1 MKIDLKKQSKTVDS
15 FAFENKKNVLVGEDE
30 KSRGHISREI
40 QLSEYQSF
48 FEDVF
53 IPIYDNRW
61 IIIQGEDGSEPSIR
75 AMGMGFS
82 VILDQENLHV
92 MYNEQMAYKGW
103 RLIKEFVGKKQS
115 LLLFETPY
123 RICVVELIKM
133 IDFEKTELRIF
144 LGNK

>member
-1 MKIDLKKQSKTVDS
+1 MKLDSKKQPRIADS
-15 FAFENKKNVLVGEDE
+15 FAFENKKNAFEGEDE
-30 KSRGHISREI
+30 RYRGHISQEI

-48 FEDVF
+48 FADVF

-61 IIIQGEDGSEPSIR
+61 IIIQGKDGCEPSIQ

-82 VILDQENLHV
+82 VILDQESLHV

-103 RLIKEFVGKKQS
+103 RLIKEFVGIKQS
-115 LLLFETPY
+115 LLLFETPC
-123 RICVVELIKM
+123 RICLVELIKT
-133 IDFEKTELRIF
+133 IDLEKTEVRIF